1 MTTTC
6 TKNPDSTVTL
16 TVTVD
21 GDRWKK
27 AQKKAFN
34 KRKQSLNLKGFRKG
48 NVPDAMAKKYIPE
61 DAVFYYAVDELAPQI
76 LEEGVRENK
85 LDVVDRPSMDYRD
98 ASKDSVVIEFTI
110 PVLEEPVL
118 GEYKNLGLAKET
130 AEVTDAD
137 VDAAVKSLQR
147 REAVMDEENVTD
159 ETEAAEGDEVTID
172 FKGTIDGEAF
182 DGGSAEDQDLVI
194 GSNSFIPG
202 FESQLVGL
210 KKGEEKDITVTFP
223 ADYPASNLAGKEA
236 VFHVT
241 VKNLKKEIL
250 PELTDEFAA
259 SLGIDGVTTVDELKE
274 HEKNVLTERTN
285 AEADRK
291 WTDELVASVVN
302 NAEVTVPEAIINAEL
317 QNIMTM
323 FSNNLRQNGISFDEY
338 VKLLGG
344 NTAVVEEQFRP
355 QALERAKTKLVLEAV
370 AKKEN
375 LTVTPEDINQEIE
388 ALANAYQMDVK
399 SLASRIDVRA
409 LVDDMLVN
417 KTVQFLKSVNE

>member
-6 TKNPDSTVTL
+6 IKNPDSTVTL

-76 LEEGVRENK
+76 LDEGIKEIK
-85 LDVVDRPSMDYRD
+85 LNVVDRPSMDYRD
-98 ASKDSVVIEFTI
+98 ASKESVVIEFTI

-118 GEYKNLGLAKET
+118 GEYKNLGIAKET
-130 AEVTDAD
+130 VEVTDAD
-137 VDAAVKSLQR
+137 VDADVKNLQR

-159 ETEAAEGDEVTID
+159 ETEAADGDEVTID

-182 DGGSAEDQDLVI
+182 DGGSAEDQELVI

-202 FESQLVGL
+202 FEDQLIGM

-236 VFHVT
+236 VFHVAL
-241 VKNLKKEIL
+241 KNLKKEIL
-250 PELTDEFAA
+250 PELTDEFVA

-274 HEKNVLTERTN
+274 HEKTVLTDRST

-291 WTDELVASVVN
+291 WTDELVAAVVD
-302 NAEVTVPEAIINAEL
+302 NAEVKVPEAIINNEL

-338 VKLLGG
+338 VQLLGG
-344 NTAVVEEQFRP
+344 NSAVVEEQFRP
-355 QALERAKTKLVLEAV
+355 QALDRAKTKLVLEAI

-375 LTVTPEDINQEIE
+375 ITVESEEIMKETE
-388 ALANAYQMDVK
+388 ALAKAYQMELK
-399 SLASRIDVRA
+399 TLMSRIDVRA